1 MNERSYLI
9 LDLVRSRVL
18 DLNPTE
24 SILVSC
30 FFGLLAQNPIQY
42 AGKPYYMADYKNVSV
57 YCPIL
62 PNKVDTLR
70 RLYKNLENL
79 GLIQLIKI
87 DNHVCFTPSQMLRDW
102 GTVYKSVEAEKNP
115 QITEINPGFT
125 EINSVEAEKNPVEA
139 EKNSVEAEK
148 NPVEA
153 EKKSVEAEKNP
164 VEAEKNPVEA
174 EKNPPYINIINNNIN
189 NNDNNIAPQIDF
201 AAPVPVIEQPEES
214 KDKKTLFRNSEI
226 YKLVK
231 FDETGAGVDYSEFE
245 KKFATP
251 EFETVDLVYYFH
263 AVADWSD
270 QKNMKRTKNGW
281 LATVRS
287 FIRGDVERNKL
298 HLKPQFQ
305 QSKSKINVSDAV
317 KYLNDDF

>member
-1 MNERSYLI
+1 MKYTILI
-9 LDLVRSRVL
+9 NQYAAVTNGLNLDLIDLAIFDFIKDFANSSSCVKMQTPEGVYFWISHKLVL
-18 DLNPTE
+18 EAMPLLNIKTNQGLIKRIDNLINAG
-24 SILVSC
+24 ILRKHPNCDKYRQTLYS
-30 FFGLLAQNPIQY
+30 FGENYDLLAFANMDLQP
-42 AGKPYYMADYKNVSV
+42 PT
-57 YCPIL
+57 
-62 PNKVDTLR
+62 KVD
-70 RLYKNLENL
+70 
-79 GLIQLIKI
+79 
-87 DNHVCFTPSQMLRDW
+87 
-102 GTVYKSVEAEKNP
+102 NP
-115 QITEINPGFT
+115 QQKLMATLNKSLGITLNESLGYN
-125 EINSVEAEKNPVEA
+125 
-139 EKNSVEAEK
+139 
-148 NPVEA
+148 
-153 EKKSVEAEKNP
+153 
-164 VEAEKNPVEA
+164 
-174 EKNPPYINIINNNIN
+174 INNTDNT

-281 LATVRS
+281 LATVRN
-287 FIRGDVERNKL
+287 FIRGDVERKKL

-317 KYLNDDF
+317 KFLNDDF

>member
-1 MNERSYLI
+1 MKYTILI
-9 LDLVRSRVL
+9 NQYAAVTNGLNLDLIDLAIFDFIKDFANSSSCVKMQTPEGVYFWISHKLVL
-18 DLNPTE
+18 EAMPLLNIKTNQGLIKRIDNLINAG
-24 SILVSC
+24 ILRKHPNCDKYRQTLYS
-30 FFGLLAQNPIQY
+30 FGENYDLLAFANMDLQPTTKVDNPQQ
-42 AGKPYYMADYKNVSV
+42 KLMAT
-57 YCPIL
+57 
-62 PNKVDTLR
+62 PNKS
-70 RLYKNLENL
+70 L
-79 GLIQLIKI
+79 G
-87 DNHVCFTPSQMLRDW
+87 
-102 GTVYKSVEAEKNP
+102 
-115 QITEINPGFT
+115 ITTNESLGYN
-125 EINSVEAEKNPVEA
+125 
-139 EKNSVEAEK
+139 
-148 NPVEA
+148 
-153 EKKSVEAEKNP
+153 
-164 VEAEKNPVEA
+164 
-174 EKNPPYINIINNNIN
+174 INNTDNT

-281 LATVRS
+281 LATVRN

-317 KYLNDDF
+317 SFLNKDSTLFE

>member
-1 MNERSYLI
+1 MRSGSNCGAYFFMKYTILI
-9 LDLVRSRVL
+9 NQYAAVTNGLNLDLIDLAIFDFIKDFANSSSCVKMQTPEGVYFWISHKLVL
-18 DLNPTE
+18 EAMPLLNIKTNQGLIKRIDNLINAGVLRKHPNCDKYRQTLY
-24 SILVSC
+24 S
-30 FFGLLAQNPIQY
+30 FGENYDLLAFANMDLQPTT
-42 AGKPYYMADYKNVSV
+42 
-57 YCPIL
+57 
-62 PNKVDTLR
+62 KVD
-70 RLYKNLENL
+70 
-79 GLIQLIKI
+79 
-87 DNHVCFTPSQMLRDW
+87 
-102 GTVYKSVEAEKNP
+102 NP
-115 QITEINPGFT
+115 QQKLMATHNKSLGITPNESLGYN
-125 EINSVEAEKNPVEA
+125 
-139 EKNSVEAEK
+139 
-148 NPVEA
+148 
-153 EKKSVEAEKNP
+153 
-164 VEAEKNPVEA
+164 
-174 EKNPPYINIINNNIN
+174 INNTDNT

-281 LATVRS
+281 LATVRN

-317 KYLNDDF
+317 KFLNDDF

>member
-1 MNERSYLI
+1 MKYTILI
-9 LDLVRSRVL
+9 NQYAAVTNGLNLDLIDLAIFDFIKDFANSSSCVKMQTPEGVYFWISHKLVL
-18 DLNPTE
+18 EAMPLLNIKTNQGLIKRIDNLINAG
-24 SILVSC
+24 ILRKHPNCDKYRQTLYS
-30 FFGLLAQNPIQY
+30 FGENYDLLAFANMDLQPTT
-42 AGKPYYMADYKNVSV
+42 
-57 YCPIL
+57 
-62 PNKVDTLR
+62 KVD
-70 RLYKNLENL
+70 
-79 GLIQLIKI
+79 
-87 DNHVCFTPSQMLRDW
+87 
-102 GTVYKSVEAEKNP
+102 NP
-115 QITEINPGFT
+115 QQKFRDTHNKSLGITPNESLGYN
-125 EINSVEAEKNPVEA
+125 
-139 EKNSVEAEK
+139 
-148 NPVEA
+148 
-153 EKKSVEAEKNP
+153 
-164 VEAEKNPVEA
+164 
-174 EKNPPYINIINNNIN
+174 INNTDNT

-281 LATVRS
+281 LATVRN

-317 KYLNDDF
+317 SFLNKDSTLFE

>member
-24 SILVSC
+24 SILASC

-115 QITEINPGFT
+115 QIAEINPGFT
-125 EINSVEAEKNPVEA
+125 EI
-139 EKNSVEAEK
+139 
-148 NPVEA
+148 
-153 EKKSVEAEKNP
+153 
-164 VEAEKNPVEA
+164 NPVEA

-281 LATVRS
+281 LATVRN

-317 KYLNDDF
+317 SFLNKDSTLFE

>member
-1 MNERSYLI
+1 MKYTVLI
-9 LDLVRSRVL
+9 NQYAAVTNGLNLDLIDLAIFDFIKDFANSSSCVKMQTPEGVYFWISHKLVL
-18 DLNPTE
+18 EAMPLLNIKTNQGLIKRIDNLINAG
-24 SILVSC
+24 ILRKHPNCDKYRQTLYS
-30 FFGLLAQNPIQY
+30 FGENYDLLAFANMDLQPTT
-42 AGKPYYMADYKNVSV
+42 
-57 YCPIL
+57 
-62 PNKVDTLR
+62 KVD
-70 RLYKNLENL
+70 
-79 GLIQLIKI
+79 
-87 DNHVCFTPSQMLRDW
+87 
-102 GTVYKSVEAEKNP
+102 NP
-115 QITEINPGFT
+115 QQKLMATLNESLGITLNESLGYN
-125 EINSVEAEKNPVEA
+125 
-139 EKNSVEAEK
+139 
-148 NPVEA
+148 
-153 EKKSVEAEKNP
+153 
-164 VEAEKNPVEA
+164 
-174 EKNPPYINIINNNIN
+174 INNTDNT

-281 LATVRS
+281 LATVRN

-317 KYLNDDF
+317 KFLNDDF

>member
-1 MNERSYLI
+1 MRSGSNCGAYFFMKYTILINQYAAVTNGLNLDLIDLAIFDFIKDFANSSSCVKMQMQEGVYFWISHKLI
-9 LDLVRSRVL
+9 LEEMPL
-18 DLNPTE
+18 LNIKTNQGLIKRIDNLINAG
-24 SILVSC
+24 ILRKHPNCDKYRQTLYS
-30 FFGLLAQNPIQY
+30 FGENYDLLAFANMDLQPTT
-42 AGKPYYMADYKNVSV
+42 
-57 YCPIL
+57 
-62 PNKVDTLR
+62 KVD
-70 RLYKNLENL
+70 
-79 GLIQLIKI
+79 
-87 DNHVCFTPSQMLRDW
+87 
-102 GTVYKSVEAEKNP
+102 NP
-115 QITEINPGFT
+115 QQKFRDTLNKSLGITPNESLGYN
-125 EINSVEAEKNPVEA
+125 
-139 EKNSVEAEK
+139 
-148 NPVEA
+148 
-153 EKKSVEAEKNP
+153 
-164 VEAEKNPVEA
+164 
-174 EKNPPYINIINNNIN
+174 INNTDNT

-251 EFETVDLVYYFH
+251 EFEMVDLVYYFH

-281 LATVRS
+281 LATVRN
-287 FIRGDVERNKL
+287 FIRGDVEHNKL

-317 KYLNDDF
+317 KFLNNEF

>member
-9 LDLVRSRVL
+9 LDLVRSNIL

-24 SILVSC
+24 SILASC
-30 FFGLLAQNPIQY
+30 LFGLLAQNPIQY

-79 GLIQLIKI
+79 GLIELIKI

-115 QITEINPGFT
+115 QIAEFNPVFT
-125 EINSVEAEKNPVEA
+125 GKNP
-139 EKNSVEAEK
+139 
-148 NPVEA
+148 
-153 EKKSVEAEKNP
+153 VEAEKNP

-281 LATVRS
+281 LATVRN

-305 QSKSKINVSDAV
+305 QSKSKINVFDAV
-317 KYLNDDF
+317 SFLNKDSTLFE

>member
-9 LDLVRSRVL
+9 LDLVRSNIL

-24 SILVSC
+24 SILASC
-30 FFGLLAQNPIQY
+30 LFGLLAQNPIQY

-79 GLIQLIKI
+79 GLIELIKI

-115 QITEINPGFT
+115 QIAEINPGFA
-125 EINSVEAEKNPVEA
+125 EI
-139 EKNSVEAEK
+139 
-148 NPVEA
+148 
-153 EKKSVEAEKNP
+153 NP

-281 LATVRS
+281 LATVRN

-317 KYLNDDF
+317 SFLNKDSTLFE